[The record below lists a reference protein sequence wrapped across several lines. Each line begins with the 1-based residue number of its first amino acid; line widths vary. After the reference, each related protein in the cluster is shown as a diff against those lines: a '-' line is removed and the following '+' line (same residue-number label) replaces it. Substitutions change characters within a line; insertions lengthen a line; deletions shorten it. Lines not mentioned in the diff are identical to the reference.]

1 MIIFYG
7 FGGGFGHLSRIKT
20 FIDNFGIERPYKV
33 LTNNRSAFQLFE
45 EKHIAFLPADH
56 DFEAGS
62 LRKWLTGVIREYSPG
77 EFYIDTF
84 PCGLLGELSD
94 DLFAGITV
102 NYLCRRLRWHKYQPL
117 ISQHPPHIDCAYVFE
132 PLEPEH
138 DNYVKNAVSVKRVEM
153 IFPAPNIKPEALG
166 HLSQPVWLVVHTTHQ
181 DEIEVLTDHAIDLA
195 KMEGTQ
201 PQVVVLCDQHA
212 NVPEGVKL
220 LHGEKPID
228 WYPHVEKIF
237 TAAGF
242 NTWYQLKP
250 WRNRHVAIPFPRKF
264 DDQFW
269 RAGSK

>member
-20 FIDNFGIERPYKV
+20 FIDNFGIEGRHKV

-45 EKHIAFLPADH
+45 EDQIAFLPADY
-56 DFEAGS
+56 DFEAKS
-62 LRKWLTGVIREYSPG
+62 LRKWIADMIREHSP
-77 EFYIDTF
+77 EAFYIDTF

-94 DLFAGITV
+94 DLFTGITV
-102 NYLCRRLRWHKYQPL
+102 NYLCRRLRWQKYRPL
-117 ISQHPPHIDCAYVFE
+117 LNPRPPHIDCVFVFE

-138 DNYVKNAVSVKRVEM
+138 DNYVKNAALVKRVEM
-153 IFPAPNIKPEALG
+153 SFPAPKGKPEALRQF
-166 HLSQPVWLVVHTTHQ
+166 SKPIWLVVHTTHE
-181 DEIEVLTDHAIDLA
+181 DEIEVLIDHAIDLA
-195 KMEGTQ
+195 NIEGSQ
-201 PQVVVLCDQHA
+201 PQLVVLCDQP
-212 NVPEGVKL
+212 VDVREGVKL
-220 LHGEKPID
+220 LHGEEPID

-250 WRNRHVAIPFPRKF
+250 WRSRHVAIPFPRKF

-269 RAGSK
+269 RAGAI